1 MSDLEDNQLR
11 GPVHTVTREFS
22 TIDPQTNEWRP
33 FRGTQ
38 TVVYDAA
45 GQLEGRVRDD
55 GVISTTVDARGLRTT
70 VSRGSPRI
78 ARQPGMEVGIGMDPN
93 MLADILS
100 RYDAAGRP
108 IEITYRDAQQ
118 RSLHRI
124 ELTYDTNGRLFRE
137 KTFIGDV
144 VSGFRSNQAIAAG
157 KVGPLTAE
165 ELAELRAGIKAMIPT
180 GVFTTR
186 EYEYDQRGR
195 VVQLRSTMAGL
206 SETLQTYSY
215 DDHDNIVEE
224 HREEA
229 SRDADLDPSG
239 RRITMNETSS
249 EGWSRHVYVYD
260 EHGNWI
266 ERVSFQRESAGGDF
280 RRVSIERRTITYY

>member
-1 MSDLEDNQLR
+1 M
-11 GPVHTVTREFS
+11 P
-22 TIDPQTNEWRP
+22 
-33 FRGTQ
+33 
-38 TVVYDAA
+38 TVVYDTT

-55 GVISTTVDARGLRTT
+55 GVISTTLDARGLRTT

-78 ARQPGMEVGIGMDPN
+78 ARPPGMEYGLGMDPN
-93 MLADILS
+93 MLADILA

-108 IEITYRDAQQ
+108 VEITYRDAQQ
-118 RSLHRI
+118 RTLHRL

-157 KVGPLTAE
+157 NVGPLTTE
-165 ELAELRAGIKAMIPT
+165 ELAELSAGIRAMIPT

-195 VVQLRSTMAGL
+195 VIQLRSTMAGL

-229 SRDADLDPSG
+229 SRDADLDSSG
-239 RRITMNETSS
+239 RRITMNETST

-266 ERVSFQRESAGGDF
+266 EKVDFRRESPGGDF